1 MKTPGKNNTYII
13 ILSVIISI
21 LAFGWFINNN
31 FIKSSYDIHDKTQI
45 DELSPDHLS
54 SKSDKQLKHA
64 FETAINYMQIK
75 NHQKAIKAW
84 HDVLNLNPELPEAH
98 VNMGFSLYELEEYD
112 AAMNF
117 FISAMEI
124 NPYQAN
130 AYYGLAIAYE
140 KQGDLEAA
148 TGAMRSY
155 IHLASAGN
163 FIRKARSALWEW
175 EASLKNR
182 DDLPDNVLPAQ

>member
-31 FIKSSYDIHDKTQI
+31 LIKSNYDIHDKTQI

-98 VNMGFSLYELEEYD
+98 VNMGFSLYELEALY
-112 AAMNF
+112 ALL
-117 FISAMEI
+117 IKS
-124 NPYQAN
+124 Q
-130 AYYGLAIAYE
+130 
-140 KQGDLEAA
+140 K
-148 TGAMRSY
+148 RV
-155 IHLASAGN
+155 
-163 FIRKARSALWEW
+163 KARLMI
-175 EASLKNR
+175 L
-182 DDLPDNVLPAQ
+182 